1 MSRRERPAERRVVV
15 TGMGLVTPVGN
26 DVPSSWQALLAGKS
40 GGALISHFEATD
52 DFPTRVAAEVKGFD
66 PTLYMDS
73 KEARRFDRY
82 SQLGIAAAD
91 QAMHDAG
98 RTKPLTDVQ
107 PERFGVVFGSG
118 IGGISTLEEN
128 ARILAAKGPKRVSP
142 FFIPMF
148 IPDIAAGLISIRFGA
163 QGPNYATVSAC
174 ASSAHA
180 IGSALRYIQRGDAD
194 VMIAGGSEATI
205 TPLTV
210 AGFASMKAMTTRND
224 DPERA
229 SRPFDAYRDGFL
241 IGEGAGALVLESL
254 EHAQARDAAIHGE
267 IVGYG
272 LSGDA
277 YHITSP
283 APEGAGAQHAMR
295 LALEDAGG
303 SAGRGRLHQRTRHVD
318 ADERHQ
324 RNRRDQGCAGRVCL
338 PLRSWLDEVHDRS
351 SVGRRRRSRG
361 RCHDVGVP
369 GGKYSTHYQLQRGR
383 SHVRPGLRP
392 RRDAGTAG
400 AARLDQLLRIRRA
413 QRMSRHPAVGG
424 GVTAS
429 LICASA

>member
-98 RTKPLTDVQ
+98 RTKPPTDVQ

-295 LALEDAGG
+295 LALEDAGAAPDEVDYINAHGTSTPMNDTNETAAIKAVLGESAYRCVVG
-303 SAGRGRLHQRTRHVD
+303 STKSMTGHLLGAAGGVEGVVTTLVCREGNIPPTINFSE
-318 ADERHQ
+318 ADPTCDLDYAHDGMREQPVQLALTNSFGFGGH
-324 RNRRDQGCAGRVCL
+324 NVCL
-338 PLRSWLDEVHDRS
+338 
-351 SVGRRRRSRG
+351 
-361 RCHDVGVP
+361 
-369 GGKYSTHYQLQRGR
+369 
-383 SHVRPGLRP
+383 
-392 RRDAGTAG
+392 A
-400 AARLDQLLRIRRA
+400 IRRWEGA
-413 QRMSRHPAVGG
+413 
-424 GVTAS
+424 
-429 LICASA
+429 